1 MTLLPQILEKIGEK
15 FNFSAKELRLL
26 PLHQFILSWIEAI
39 FQLDLKGPVSLV
51 NGTDKKLENCG
62 TLSDIGQFRKKLQ
75 NFWKKWENLR
85 KTWNGDRRI
94 SENLGKN
101 RNILKKNWR
110 ISGKMGKFEG
120 KSQKNFKWWW
130 ENLGK
135 FEEKLE
141 NFDTNWKTSEKD
153 GKFEE
158 KLENFETKLEDLEK
172 IQKSRE
178 KWETTPN
185 ETRKFEEKSEKDFW
199 REK

>member
-1 MTLLPQILEKIGEK
+1 
-15 FNFSAKELRLL
+15 
-26 PLHQFILSWIEAI
+26 
-39 FQLDLKGPVSLV
+39 
-51 NGTDKKLENCG
+51 
-62 TLSDIGQFRKKLQ
+62 
-75 NFWKKWENLR
+75 
-85 KTWNGDRRI
+85 
-94 SENLGKN
+94 
-101 RNILKKNWR
+101 
-110 ISGKMGKFEG
+110 MGKFEG

-178 KWETTPN
+178 KWEKTSN
-185 ETRKFEEKSEKDFW
+185 ETRKFWGEIGKNFRQEKEKKKGP
-199 REK
+199 EKWGKNIQK